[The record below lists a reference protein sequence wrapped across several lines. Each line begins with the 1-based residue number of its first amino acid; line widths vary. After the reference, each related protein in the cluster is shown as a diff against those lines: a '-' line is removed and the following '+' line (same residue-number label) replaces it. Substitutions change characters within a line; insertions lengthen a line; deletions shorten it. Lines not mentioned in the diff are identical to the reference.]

1 MRTVPKPVVPRSW
14 GIIANPNPLSVS
26 EEEYIL
32 KRVCL
37 SVWFYSF
44 TGCIHKLPIS
54 EEVLSN
60 GTEAS

>member
-1 MRTVPKPVVPRSW
+1 VYDCMYGFISPRNVS
-14 GIIANPNPLSVS
+14 SSMS
-26 EEEYIL
+26 EEECIL

-37 SVWFYSF
+37 SVRFYSF